1 MDKFTQTTI
10 ERFELTKNSLEA
22 KKQVVLAKIK
32 KLTEK
37 HVEDLKLI
45 ETKIQ
50 ALETSIESFKKVME
64 INADNSAV
72 IPDADLQEGGP
83 VTTHNEPVVT
93 CREPQT
99 DAPSIEDFLTTP
111 SEQPVEEVP
120 TPEATEADAIF
131 PIN

>member
-64 INADNSAV
+64 VSADNSAI

-83 VTTHNEPVVT
+83 VVT

-99 DAPSIEDFLTTP
+99 DTPSIEDFLVAH
-111 SEQPVEEVP
+111 SERPVEEVP

-131 PIN
+131 PTN

>member
-22 KKQVVLAKIK
+22 RKQVVLAKIK

-64 INADNSAV
+64 VSADNSTV
-72 IPDADLQEGGP
+72 IPDANLQEGGP
-83 VTTHNEPVVT
+83 VTT
-93 CREPQT
+93 CREPQANT
-99 DAPSIEDFLTTP
+99 PSIEDFLTTP

>member
-22 KKQVVLAKIK
+22 RKQVVLAKIK

-64 INADNSAV
+64 VSADNSTV
-72 IPDADLQEGGP
+72 IPDENLQEGGP
-83 VTTHNEPVVT
+83 VKNYA
-93 CREPQT
+93 EPQT
-99 DAPSIEDFLTTP
+99 DIPSIENFLNTP

-120 TPEATEADAIF
+120 TPEATEEAIF

>member
-64 INADNSAV
+64 VSADNSAV
-72 IPDADLQEGGP
+72 IPDANIQEGD
-83 VTTHNEPVVT
+83 PVVT

-99 DAPSIEDFLTTP
+99 NTPSIEDFLTAP

>member
-64 INADNSAV
+64 VSADNSAV

-83 VTTHNEPVVT
+83 VVI

-99 DAPSIEDFLTTP
+99 DTPSIEDFLTTP

-120 TPEATEADAIF
+120 TPEATEEAIF

>member
-22 KKQVVLAKIK
+22 RKQVVLAKIK

-64 INADNSAV
+64 VSADNSAV

-83 VTTHNEPVVT
+83 VKNYA
-93 CREPQT
+93 EPQIGT
-99 DAPSIEDFLTTP
+99 PSIENFLNTP
-111 SEQPVEEVP
+111 SEQSVEEVP
-120 TPEATEADAIF
+120 TPEATEEAIF

>member
-22 KKQVVLAKIK
+22 RKQVVLSKIK

-64 INADNSAV
+64 VSADNSAV
-72 IPDADLQEGGP
+72 IPNANLQEGGP
-83 VTTHNEPVVT
+83 VTT

-99 DAPSIEDFLTTP
+99 DTPSIEDFLNTP
-111 SEQPVEEVP
+111 SEQPVEGVP
-120 TPEATEADAIF
+120 TPEATEEAIF

>member
-64 INADNSAV
+64 VSADNSAV

-83 VTTHNEPVVT
+83 VTTCNEPVVT

-99 DAPSIEDFLTTP
+99 ATPSIEDFLTTP

>member
-64 INADNSAV
+64 VSADNSTV
-72 IPDADLQEGGP
+72 TPDANLQEEGP
-83 VTTHNEPVVT
+83 VTTCNEPVVT

-99 DAPSIEDFLTTP
+99 ATPSIEDFLTTP